1 MRLKD
6 GFIFRKIAGDNVIV
20 PIGQQI
26 QKFNGLIKI
35 NDSAAFLW
43 NLLKEEITQDE
54 LIDKLIEEYQIDRDL
69 ATSDVENFINIL
81 KQNDMI
87 EG

>member
-1 MRLKD
+1 MKLKE
-6 GFIFRKIAGDNVIV
+6 GFVFRKIAGDNVIV
-20 PIGQQI
+20 PIGEQI
-26 QKFNGLIKI
+26 QRFNGLIKV

-43 NLLKEEITQDE
+43 NLLKEEITQE
-54 LIDKLIEEYQIDRDL
+54 KLIDKLIEEYQIDSSL

-87 EG
+87 EE

>member
-43 NLLKEEITQDE
+43 NLLKEEIT
-54 LIDKLIEEYQIDRDL
+54 
-69 ATSDVENFINIL
+69 
-81 KQNDMI
+81 
-87 EG
+87 